1 MYKSTL
7 RGFSH
12 FRCPIEN
19 ECRPITDRYNA
30 RFSRY
35 HHVNYDTYDQIAS
48 KISSKKKIKITFS
61 KTSIISINN
70 QLTFIFK

>member
-7 RGFSH
+7 RGLSH

-48 KISSKKKIKITFS
+48 KISSKKKNKDNVLENEHYID
-61 KTSIISINN
+61 
-70 QLTFIFK
+70 Q